1 MSVVFTTK
9 SQMDMSQTESDMSQ
23 TESDMSQTELDMS
36 QTELDMSQIV
46 YYDQLLWISA
56 PTCMPSSASTF

>member
-36 QTELDMSQIV
+36 QIV

>member
-9 SQMDMSQTESDMSQ
+9 SQM
-23 TESDMSQTELDMS
+23 DMSQTELDMS